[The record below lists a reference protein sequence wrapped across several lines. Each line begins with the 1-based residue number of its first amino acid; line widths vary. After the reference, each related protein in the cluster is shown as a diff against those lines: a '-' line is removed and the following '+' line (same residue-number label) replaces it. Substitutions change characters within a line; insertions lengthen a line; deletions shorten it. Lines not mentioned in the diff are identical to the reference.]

1 MIIASSA
8 KKELAIPMQ
17 VLQQQQ
23 PSSTNTSDTSTT
35 ANSDSTIQL
44 AHEYC
49 RQQDHKDIIHFIQ
62 RDSSKCLS
70 LCVYENSV
78 AKLLIYFPLDTAND
92 FVTKVFSR
100 FSRNVDELMLINV
113 HESCRPVQCEAF
125 IHENTVFLT
134 SPVKEQWNDGEFQA
148 WYVTHLLFF
157 LHWILTHTHTHYS
170 VTHLIEL
177 AEEKTGCE
185 YLVIAIDKRHCTNS
199 K

>member
-62 RDSSKCLS
+62 RDS
-70 LCVYENSV
+70 N
-78 AKLLIYFPLDTAND
+78 TAND

-148 WYVTHLLFF
+148 C
-157 LHWILTHTHTHYS
+157 

-185 YLVIAIDKRHCTNS
+185 YLVIAIDKRHCTNNHNAMLRAFMYLGFQMIDPS
-199 K
+199 VYGQEAGYILVGYEL